1 MTPAVYSKR
10 RLIGSEVCSGC
21 ERGYRLQ
28 PSLAGKQMS
37 EPRHECRDREI
48 RLILQQVTNEF
59 RDLNDTSKINA
70 HV

>member
-1 MTPAVYSKR
+1 M
-10 RLIGSEVCSGC
+10 
-21 ERGYRLQ
+21 Q

-59 RDLNDTSKINA
+59 RDLNDTSEINA
-70 HV
+70 LV